1 MRLLPV
7 IALPALTVVALSGCA
22 FAPRGPVVSEER
34 DIDVATMVEL
44 DTSGEL
50 TISEG
55 EPSLVIHAPQAV
67 LDRLTSTVTGGTLVL
82 GVTPG
87 TPGILLG
94 RISYELPLPSLEGL
108 EINGSGDVRSDV
120 PGDSLDIDVNGS
132 GDLVIS
138 DIDTTT
144 LSIDISG
151 SADVRLDGRT
161 DDFAL
166 SIDGSADVRSD
177 DLDAKR
183 VTIDLDGS
191 GDLVVA
197 ASSTLEVS
205 ISGAGSV
212 EYVGRPE
219 VTQDISGS
227 GSVERR

>member
-1 MRLLPV
+1 MRLLPI

-34 DIDVATMVEL
+34 DIDAATVVEL

-55 EPSLVIHAPQAV
+55 EPSLVVHAPQAV
-67 LDRLTSTVTGGTLVL
+67 LDRLTSTVRDGTLVL
-82 GVTPG
+82 GTTPG

-94 RISYELPLPSLEGL
+94 RISYELTLPSLDGL

-120 PGDSLDIDVNGS
+120 PGDALDIDVNGS
-132 GDLVIS
+132 GDLAIS
-138 DIDTTT
+138 DIDATSV
-144 LSIDISG
+144 SIAISG
-151 SADVRLDGRT
+151 SADVHLDGRT
-161 DDFAL
+161 DEFSL

-177 DLDAKR
+177 GLDAKR

-197 ASSTLEVS
+197 ASATLDVS

-219 VTQDISGS
+219 VTHDISGS
-227 GSVERR
+227 GSIERR